1 MADLDE
7 NFEVVTGFKFMV
19 VPKWVLDK
27 DSKGNALSSTAVH
40 VYTALVSYA
49 NKDLNCF
56 PSHATLADLVG
67 KSVSSVRR
75 ALEELKAFGAIQ
87 WKGRG
92 DGEQQSSNLY
102 YLPHER
108 GAEFQATEEVYV
120 EADTGDG
127 FAIPEGVQKNHKDES
142 YVYALGALF
151 GEPKT
156 QKQWARYRAVAKEII
171 PHCQSP
177 ADIEVAYKKNPKFM
191 PKGATRTL
199 EALGKHFAQIME
211 AETDKTM
218 DTLKRLESM
227 KSENIVE
234 F

>member
-1 MADLDE
+1 MSDLDE
-7 NFEVVTGFKFMV
+7 GFEVKTGFKFMV
-19 VPKWVLDK
+19 VPKWILERDT
-27 DSKGNALSSTAVH
+27 KGNALSSTAVH
-40 VYTALVSYA
+40 TYTALVSYA

-56 PSHATLADLVG
+56 PSHTTLAELVG

-75 ALEELKAFGAIQ
+75 ALDELKAFGAIQ

-108 GAEFQATEEVYV
+108 GAEFEAVEVYV
-120 EADTGDG
+120 EAKTGDG
-127 FAIPEGVQKNHKDES
+127 FMIPEGVQKNHKDEA

-156 QKQWARYRAVAKEII
+156 SKQWARYRAVAKEII

-177 ADIEVAYKKNPKFM
+177 TDVEVAYKKYPKFM

-211 AETDKTM
+211 AETDKTV
-218 DTLKRLESM
+218 DTLKRLESL
-227 KSENIVE
+227 KSEEIVE

>member
-75 ALEELKAFGAIQ
+75 GLEELKAFGAIQ

-120 EADTGDG
+120 EANTGDG

-171 PHCQSP
+171 PYCQSP
-177 ADIEVAYKKNPKFM
+177 ADVEVAYNKYPKFM

>member
-1 MADLDE
+1 MDDLDE
-7 NFEVVTGFKFMV
+7 GFEVKTGFRFMV
-19 VPKWVLDK
+19 VPKWILER
-27 DSKGNALSSTAVH
+27 DSKGNALGSSAVH

-56 PSHATLADLVG
+56 PSHSTLADLVG

-75 ALEELKAFGAIQ
+75 ALDELKGFGAIQ

-108 GAEFQATEEVYV
+108 GAEFEAPVEDYQQAE
-120 EADTGDG
+120 TGDG
-127 FAIPEGVQKNHKDES
+127 FMIPEGVQKNHKDEA
-142 YVYALGALF
+142 YVFALGELF
-151 GEPKT
+151 GQPKT
-156 QKQWARYRAVAKEII
+156 SKQWARYRNVAKEIA
-171 PHCQSP
+171 PHATTP
-177 ADIEVAYKKNPKFM
+177 KDVKVAYDKYPKFM
-191 PKGATRTL
+191 PKGTTRTL
-199 EALGKHFAQIME
+199 EALGKHFQTLMQV
-211 AETDKTM
+211 ETDKTV
-218 DTLKRLESM
+218 DTLNRLESL